1 MQRFTSHLRGQEE
14 NGLYRAQSKKEKTEI
29 GFERII
35 RALFGIVNDSSHRI
49 FSSGVRVFVHPT
61 DSSFCSD
68 LSTNKVEQATLSRLF
83 SFCSVALDGSN
94 GNSEVFGSRPK
105 TEPAGNL
112 LVGDLFILMDY
123 TTQYICLLKMLTL
136 ADKSFRIVS

>member
-94 GNSEVFGSRPK
+94 GATAAILRFCFAKGIIGIRVFMLV
-105 TEPAGNL
+105 EP
-112 LVGDLFILMDY
+112 LVGD
-123 TTQYICLLKMLTL
+123 T
-136 ADKSFRIVS
+136 